1 MADTPIFYKD
11 LSLDFIPNPVSG
23 DIRPITN
30 DLAVRRSLKNL
41 LSTRRGERLFDSKI
55 GTALQKFLF
64 APANAL
70 TETEINNEVYDT
82 IQRFEPRVI
91 VTSITS
97 KIENDGIEIQVF
109 YTIRNTNVT
118 DSIDLLV
125 SKAK

>member
-97 KIENDGIEIQVF
+97 KIENDGIEIQIF